1 MRSLGTKVFLFIIVA
16 FSIFV
21 FLFTVNGVHRNAL
34 ALDELK
40 EIEIHQLKHFNK
52 LEYDRVYGEYLS
64 LFEKH
69 PESIFK
75 YIRKRDG
82 IISE

>member
-1 MRSLGTKVFLFIIVA
+1 MIEQIVFRIEWILYDKKKFEYLCDKI
-16 FSIFV
+16 
-21 FLFTVNGVHRNAL
+21 
-34 ALDELK
+34 DELK

>member
-1 MRSLGTKVFLFIIVA
+1 MIEQIVLRIEWILYDKKK
-16 FSIFV
+16 FEYLCDKI
-21 FLFTVNGVHRNAL
+21 
-34 ALDELK
+34 DELK